1 MEPSDAQVGFLVR
14 DGRPTNAYE
23 ETMQRL
29 LQSIRLGII
38 APGQRLP
45 SERDLADMLKV
56 SRDTVREAISTLVEA
71 GYVVSR
77 RGRYGGTFVR
87 EELPDPLP
95 SDPTVPPPSEA
106 EIDDVFIL
114 RRVLEVG
121 AVRVAAGR
129 ELSSADRAAL
139 FRALEESAAADVP
152 DYRRLDSRLH
162 LLIAELTGSRSL
174 VQAMADMRTRVNRVL
189 DSIPV
194 LPPNLAHSSE
204 QHAEIVSAILAGR
217 PDAAAEA
224 MLAHVEGSEALMRG
238 FHATRSH
245 RD

>member
-1 MEPSDAQVGFLVR
+1 MEASDAQAGFLIR
-14 DGRPTNAYE
+14 DVRPTNAYE

-29 LQSIRLGII
+29 LQSIRLGVT

-56 SRDTVREAISTLVEA
+56 SRDTVREAIATLVEA

-87 EELPDPLP
+87 EELPDTVP
-95 SDPTVPPPSEA
+95 SDPGASPPSEA
-106 EIDDVFIL
+106 EMDDLFTL

-121 AVRVAAGR
+121 AVRVAAER

-139 FRALEESAAADVP
+139 FSALEESAAAEQA

-174 VQAMADMRTRVNRVL
+174 VQAVADMRTRVNRVL

-194 LPPNLAHSSE
+194 LAPNLAHSTE
-204 QHAEIVSAILAGR
+204 QHTEVVSAILAGR